1 MGLPLEDL
9 RGVERYVV
17 LPVLRASNIFQA
29 TEINNTEL
37 LNRPRREQGQ
47 GEDFMAS
54 KAAPSTSEMTDTLSD
69 TAQSVKEKLTDAA
82 STAKQKVSEA
92 GRQATDK
99 IDEKRGPAAD
109 ALQSAA
115 STLHEKA
122 EDLPGGETVKSVAH
136 ATAQKLES
144 TAGYIREHDVRAM
157 LSDVEEIVKRNPGPS
172 LLIAVAVGFLIGRA
186 FRED

>member
-1 MGLPLEDL
+1 MPT
-9 RGVERYVV
+9 
-17 LPVLRASNIFQA
+17 RAGTS
-29 TEINNTEL
+29 T
-37 LNRPRREQGQ
+37 GD
-47 GEDFMAS
+47 DF
-54 KAAPSTSEMTDTLSD
+54 TDTLSD
-69 TAQSVKEKLTDAA
+69 TAQNVKDKVTDTAA
-82 STAKQKVSEA
+82 RAKQKVSDA
-92 GRQATDK
+92 GRQASDK

-115 STLHEKA
+115 STIHEKA

-136 ATAQKLES
+136 SAADKLES
-144 TAGYIREHDVRAM
+144 TAGYIREHDVKAM

>member
-1 MGLPLEDL
+1 
-9 RGVERYVV
+9 
-17 LPVLRASNIFQA
+17 
-29 TEINNTEL
+29 
-37 LNRPRREQGQ
+37 
-47 GEDFMAS
+47 MAS
-54 KAAPSTSEMTDTLSD
+54 KAGSSTGEMTEKMSD
-69 TAQSVKEKLTDAA
+69 TAQSVKEKVTDAA

-122 EDLPGGETVKSVAH
+122 EDLAGGETVKSVAH
-136 ATAQKLES
+136 SAAEKLES

-157 LSDVEEIVKRNPGPS
+157 LSDVEGIVKRNPGPS
-172 LLIAVAVGFLIGRA
+172 LLIAAAIGFLIGRA